1 MIVVLCLMALFMA
14 LALSLILA
22 SSVAVSRANQAY
34 AQEQCRISAISFSK
48 LLEDYLGRDTNQ
60 LTIGIRHEIEGQKW
74 PYYDED
80 DTSGVH
86 NKMNAMKNFS
96 VDTAFQPEVEEKAGT
111 LKVKMYWQT
120 NDEEAVNDTEHP
132 EYTDSELVV
141 IVTCSFRKQEYN
153 VTTRYRAT
161 VEKESGGE
169 TGEKNVWDG
178 TWNRIGRDE

>member
-1 MIVVLCLMALFMA
+1 
-14 LALSLILA
+14 
-22 SSVAVSRANQAY
+22 
-34 AQEQCRISAISFSK
+34 
-48 LLEDYLGRDTNQ
+48 
-60 LTIGIRHEIEGQKW
+60 
-74 PYYDED
+74 
-80 DTSGVH
+80 
-86 NKMNAMKNFS
+86 
-96 VDTAFQPEVEEKAGT
+96 
-111 LKVKMYWQT
+111 MYWQT
-120 NDEEAVNDTEHP
+120 NDEEAVNDPEHP